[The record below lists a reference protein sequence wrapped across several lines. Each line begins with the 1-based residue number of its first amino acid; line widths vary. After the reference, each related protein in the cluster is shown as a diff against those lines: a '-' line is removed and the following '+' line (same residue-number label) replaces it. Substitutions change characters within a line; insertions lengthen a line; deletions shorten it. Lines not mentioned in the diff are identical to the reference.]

1 MSKIGRLP
9 ISIPAGV
16 SVTVSKKNED
26 FLRVVVKGKLGELQQ
41 DVHSCIN
48 VDVKDDNVCLT
59 VNENNQTSLD
69 KSAMHGL
76 FRMLINNMVTGVS
89 TGFSRSLVL
98 IGVGYKA
105 AKLNDRVLDLD
116 LGCSHKVYFVL
127 PEEVSAEVSAEKGK
141 NIIVTLKGCDKQM
154 VGLVAAK
161 IRSLRKVEPYKGKGF
176 RYSDEVVKLKVGKTA
191 TK

>member
-9 ISIPAGV
+9 ISIPEGV
-16 SVTVSKKNED
+16 VITINKKNED
-26 FLRVVVKGKLGELQQ
+26 FFSVVVKGKLGELQQ
-41 DVHSCIN
+41 DVHACVN
-48 VDVKDDNVCLT
+48 VNVEGNNVCLS
-59 VNENNQTSLD
+59 VNENKQTSLD

-76 FRMLINNMVTGVS
+76 YRMLINNMIVGVS
-89 TGFSRSLVL
+89 TGFSRSLDL

-116 LGCSHKVYFVL
+116 LGFSHKVYFVL
-127 PEEVSAEVSAEKGK
+127 PENVSAVVSAEKGK
-141 NIIVTLKGCDKQM
+141 NINVTLSGCDKQM